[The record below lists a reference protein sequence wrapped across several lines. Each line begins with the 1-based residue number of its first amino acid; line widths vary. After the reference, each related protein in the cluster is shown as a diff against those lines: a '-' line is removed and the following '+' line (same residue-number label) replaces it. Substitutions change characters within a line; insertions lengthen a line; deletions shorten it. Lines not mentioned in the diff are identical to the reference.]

1 MTDTGSTPEESEE
14 TLSTNRKSAKGA
26 GTLRKRSDGR
36 WEGRYSI
43 GFDAKTGKQIQKSV
57 YGKNQKEVRQKIS
70 QIVTEID
77 DGSYIEPNTMKLG
90 TWMDIWLQD
99 YTGNVKPATY
109 SAYEEHVRVH
119 IKPYLGDIQLMK
131 LAPHMVQRVYN
142 MLIREK
148 GLSPKSVKN
157 IHGVLHRAV
166 EQAKKLGYLKENP
179 LEAVIVPR
187 VEKKQIKAMEDND
200 MVSFLQAIKGTRY
213 ELVLFVTAFTGLRQG
228 EVLGLTWDC
237 VNFENNTLLINK
249 QHNRVKGDT
258 EFRFSSLKNDKIRVL
273 TVAAD
278 VMDPLRKQQRLQ
290 KQWAL
295 EAGSLWDNSSN
306 LVFTNEL
313 GRYINNKTLYMN
325 FKKVMASVGLT
336 SLRFHD
342 LRHTYAVNSLK
353 AGDDIKTVQENLG
366 HATASFTLST
376 YAHATPGMKRESA
389 NRMEQFIKSLNAE
402 S

>member
-273 TVAAD
+273 TVATD
-278 VMDPLRKQQRLQ
+278 VMDALRKQQRLQ

-389 NRMEQFIKSLNAE
+389 NRMEQFINF
-402 S
+402 